1 MFFSPSIARGTPCC
15 GVIIQMSAISLLC
28 FSIVQQA
35 QTVISQNAQPAEKC
49 EREKSNRIF
58 VGRRPAD
65 EWGSI
70 LSRSNVSDGLAIV
83 ARVARHIRAR
93 NAVAITARCRPSSRI
108 KRKTKENDLSFD
120 PLFICLLRRHLSR
133 RKRESEE
140 EEEEEEGGL
149 ICIRFG

>member
-1 MFFSPSIARGTPCC
+1 MLWRYYSNVGYFSPLFFYCPA
-15 GVIIQMSAISLLC
+15 SADC
-28 FSIVQQA
+28 NFSKC
-35 QTVISQNAQPAEKC
+35 PASRKMRAGEI
-49 EREKSNRIF
+49 EPDF
-58 VGRRPAD
+58 FGRRPAD

-140 EEEEEEGGL
+140 EEEEGGL